1 MRAAVRLGGETLH
14 LPKRQRR
21 QQPLPLLILVDISG
35 SMERYARLLLAFLHA
50 ATHKHPRRAVFA
62 FGTQLTDLSTAF
74 KLADTD
80 AMLAHANALIE
91 DFAGGTQLGQSLES
105 LRTHHART
113 LVGRRTLVLVITDGL
128 DTGEPQLLSKEL
140 DWLKLH
146 TRRILWLNPLLRFD
160 GYAPLAQGAQALNQV
175 AHGMVAIHNLTKL
188 EDLAS
193 SLAKLMKQ

>member
-1 MRAAVRLGGETLH
+1 
-14 LPKRQRR
+14 
-21 QQPLPLLILVDISG
+21 LLVLVDVSG

-50 ATHKHPRRAVFA
+50 ATRKHPRRAVFA
-62 FGTQLTDLSTAF
+62 FGTQLTELSGAF
-74 KLADTD
+74 KLGDTD
-80 AMLAHANALIE
+80 AMLDHANSLIE
-91 DFAGGTQLGQSLES
+91 DFAGGTQLGKSLAS
-105 LRTHHART
+105 LREHHART
-113 LVGRRTLVLVITDGL
+113 LVGRRTMVLIVTDGL
-128 DTGEPQLLSKEL
+128 DTGEPQEL
-140 DWLKLH
+140 AEELAWLKLH

>member
-1 MRAAVRLGGETLH
+1 
-14 LPKRQRR
+14 
-21 QQPLPLLILVDISG
+21 
-35 SMERYARLLLAFLHA
+35 MERYARLLLAFLHA

-128 DTGEPQLLSKEL
+128 DTGEPQLLWKEL

-160 GYAPLAQGAQALNQV
+160 GYAPLAQGAQALNQA

-193 SLAKLMKQ
+193 SLARLMRQ